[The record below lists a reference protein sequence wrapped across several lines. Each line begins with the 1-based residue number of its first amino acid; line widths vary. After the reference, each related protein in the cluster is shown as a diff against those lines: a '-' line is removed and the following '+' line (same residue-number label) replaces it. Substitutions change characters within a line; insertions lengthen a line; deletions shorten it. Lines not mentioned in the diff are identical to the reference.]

1 MVIKNIYYMPLKINI
16 EKIFIFV
23 LNSLLNFTIFIFMNI
38 IKYIFTSIFFM
49 ISFANAYEIKSFAP
63 LVKKTIPAVVS
74 IQVKSTQSVNQQR
87 FNQGELPKEM
97 EKFLEEFFNRNQQS
111 PRPISSQGSGFIFDK
126 KGYVLT
132 NHHVIYRADKVKVVL
147 QDGTEYDADIKGADP
162 LTDLAVLKLKNVK
175 KSLPVLS
182 FGNSDKSEVGD
193 WVIAIGNP
201 LGLGGSVTKGI
212 ISARGRNIQSGLYDD
227 YIQTDAPINRGNSGG
242 PLINMQGQVIGIN
255 TIIISPTGGSVG
267 LGFSIPSILA
277 QNISKQ
283 LIETGSVS
291 RAWLGISFRPV
302 TANIADSLSLKKI
315 NGVIITGLQT
325 DSPADKGGLKVGD
338 VILSANG
345 KTISKKLRLPMII
358 AHGPIGKRIK
368 LQVIRNGKS
377 QELKI
382 LLVKRDEETASI
394 NESSNYNFVK
404 KQELPKTGIIVTTLN
419 NNFRKKYSIAK
430 DINGLVVLDVKKS
443 SSVYGILKQ
452 GMVISQINSF
462 AIKDIKDGLKI
473 VNSAIRQ
480 KKKNVLLVIDTGKN
494 SKNILT
500 VSLN

>member
-1 MVIKNIYYMPLKINI
+1 
-16 EKIFIFV
+16 
-23 LNSLLNFTIFIFMNI
+23 
-38 IKYIFTSIFFM
+38 M
-49 ISFANAYEIKSFAP
+49 ISFANADEIKSFAP
-63 LVKKTIPAVVS
+63 LIKKTIPAVVS
-74 IQVKSTQSVNQQR
+74 IQVKSTKPFNQQM
-87 FNQGELPKEM
+87 FNQGALPKEM
-97 EKFLEEFFNRNQQS
+97 EKFLEEFFIRNHGKLLQSVNQQRFNQHKI
-111 PRPISSQGSGFIFDK
+111 PKEMEKFLEEFFNKEPFPPISLNGSGFILDK

-132 NHHVIYRADKVKVVL
+132 NYHVIYGSDKANGADKADKIKVVL
-147 QDGTEYDADIKGADP
+147 QDGTEYDADIKGVDP
-162 LTDLAVLKLKNVK
+162 LTDIAVLKLKNVK

-182 FGNSDKSEVGD
+182 FGDSDKSEVGD

-201 LGLGGSVTKGI
+201 LDLSGSVSKGI

-227 YIQTDAPINRGNSGG
+227 YIQTDASINPGNSGG

-267 LGFSIPSILA
+267 LGFSIPSNLA

-283 LIETGSVS
+283 LIEKGSVS

-302 TANIADSLSLKKI
+302 TANIADSLSLKKV
-315 NGVIITGLQT
+315 NGVIITGLET
-325 DSPADKGGLKVGD
+325 GSPADKGGLKVGD

-345 KTISKKLRLPMII
+345 KKISKKFRLPMII
-358 AHGPIGKRIK
+358 AHAPIGKSIK
-368 LQVIRNGKS
+368 LQVIKNGKS

-382 LLVKRDEETASI
+382 LLVKRDEDTASLNKSI
-394 NESSNYNFVK
+394 NYNFVK
-404 KQELPKTGIIVTTLN
+404 KQELPKTGIIVATLN
-419 NNFRKKYSIAK
+419 NNLRKTYSIAK

-462 AIKDIKDGLKI
+462 AVKDIKDGLKI
-473 VNSAIRQ
+473 VNSAINQ
-480 KKKNVLLVIDTGKN
+480 KKKNVLLVIDTGI

-500 VSLN
+500 VSLD